1 MDAAAVM
8 GFCNA
13 YNKTG
18 KMKYIDLRE
27 SWVRQL
33 RDRSLTRLVK
43 IAGPYNVAD
52 FFTKVLAKI
61 KYGQFQGELVGVL
74 DDDRDFQ

>member
-1 MDAAAVM
+1 M
-8 GFCNA
+8 
-13 YNKTG
+13 
-18 KMKYIDLRE
+18 
-27 SWVRQL
+27 
-33 RDRSLTRLVK
+33 RDRSLTRLVN

-52 FFTKVLAKI
+52 FFTKILAKI